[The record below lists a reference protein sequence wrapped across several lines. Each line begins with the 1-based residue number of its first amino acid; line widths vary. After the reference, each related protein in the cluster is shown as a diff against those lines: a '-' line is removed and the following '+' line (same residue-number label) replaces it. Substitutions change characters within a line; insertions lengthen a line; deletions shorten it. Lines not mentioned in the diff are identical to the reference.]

1 MKGMRTTILIA
12 EDEPVSRR
20 LLETRLRRWGYDV
33 VVTSDGLQAWQL
45 LQNEDAPRLV
55 ILDWMM
61 PRMTGLEV
69 CREIRGSSR
78 LNPVY
83 IIFVTARD
91 CREDV
96 IEGLEAGAN
105 DYVAKPFDNDELRVR
120 IKVGERVLELQRLLA
135 DRVKELET
143 ALSREKQLQGLL
155 PICCYCKKIRNDQN
169 YWEKV
174 ENYITDHS
182 GAQFSHGIC
191 PECYNTV
198 MEHEVNELEKKAEL
212 QKKGNQEPLRE

>member
-1 MKGMRTTILIA
+1 MQGMRTTVLIA

-20 LLETRLRRWGYDV
+20 LLEARLKKWGYDV
-33 VVTSDGLQAWQL
+33 AVASDGQQAWQM

-61 PRMTGLEV
+61 PRMSGLEV

-83 IIFVTARD
+83 IIFVTGRD
-91 CREDV
+91 CREDI

-105 DYVAKPFDNDELRVR
+105 DYITKPFDHDELHVR
-120 IKVGERVLELQRLLA
+120 IRVGERVLELQRLLA
-135 DRVKELET
+135 DRVKELEA
-143 ALSREKQLQGLL
+143 ALSKVRQLQGLL
-155 PICCYCKKIRNDQN
+155 PICCYCKKIRNDQD

-174 ENYITDHS
+174 ETYITHRSD
-182 GAQFSHGIC
+182 AEFSHGIC
-191 PECYNTV
+191 PECYKTV
-198 MEHEVNELEKKAEL
+198 VEREVEALEKSAEL
-212 QKKGNQEPLRE
+212 QKKGAGL